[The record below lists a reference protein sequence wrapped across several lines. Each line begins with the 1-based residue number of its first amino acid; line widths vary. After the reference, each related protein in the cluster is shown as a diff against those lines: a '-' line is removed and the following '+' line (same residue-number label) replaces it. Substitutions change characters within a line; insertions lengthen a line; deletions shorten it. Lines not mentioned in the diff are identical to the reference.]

1 MIWPWRSCEAL
12 GSKSCHFESLPF
24 MNPTDQQ
31 GLADRLLAA
40 FPRLAGLSS
49 QALRRLVEAGRLRR
63 EPAGAVLFSPGDPCE
78 HLPFLLSGQVGVYRL
93 HPDGKRILL
102 YTVLAGESC
111 IVSSGALL
119 GHQPFDAEGVA
130 HSTVELLALP
140 YAVVDALVAAEPAF
154 RAFVFSMLGERLS
167 DLMSQVEALAFH
179 RLDRRVATLL
189 LEQGP
194 RLAVTHQQLAA
205 ELGVAREMVSRVLR
219 SFSERGWL
227 RQGRE
232 ELEVL
237 DVGALRAAATG

>member
-1 MIWPWRSCEAL
+1 MTPSDA
-12 GSKSCHFESLPF
+12 HA
-24 MNPTDQQ
+24 
-31 GLADRLLAA
+31 LADRLLAA
-40 FPRLAGLSS
+40 FPRLAGLSPA
-49 QALRRLVEAGRLRR
+49 ALDRLVAAGRLRR
-63 EPAGAVLFSPGDPCE
+63 EPTGTVLFSPGDPCE
-78 HLPFLLSGQVGVYRL
+78 HLPFLLGGQVGVYRL

-130 HSTVELLALP
+130 HSAVELLALP
-140 YAVVDALVAAEPAF
+140 YAVVDALVATEPAF
-154 RAFVFSMLGERLS
+154 RSFVFHMLGERLS
-167 DLMSQVEALAFH
+167 DLMGQVEALAFH
-179 RLDRRVATLL
+179 RLDRRVAALL

-237 DVGALRAAATG
+237 DIGALRGVAAG

>member
-1 MIWPWRSCEAL
+1 MDHPATDPAL
-12 GSKSCHFESLPF
+12 
-24 MNPTDQQ
+24 NQ
-31 GLADRLLAA
+31 RLLAT
-40 FPRLAGLSS
+40 FPRLAALSPA
-49 QALRRLVEAGRLRR
+49 ALERVVASARLRR

-78 HLPFLLSGQVGVYRL
+78 HLPFLLEGQVGVYRL
-93 HPDGKRILL
+93 HADGKRILL

-130 HSTVELLALP
+130 HTAVELLALP
-140 YAVVDALVAAEPAF
+140 YAVVDSLVAAEPAF

-167 DLMSQVEALAFH
+167 DLMGQVEALAFH
-179 RLDRRVATLL
+179 RLDRRVAALL

-194 RLAVTHQQLAA
+194 RLSVTHQQLAA

-232 ELEVL
+232 AIELTDL
-237 DVGALRAAATG
+237 LALQRAASG

>member
-1 MIWPWRSCEAL
+1 MN
-12 GSKSCHFESLPF
+12 LPERH
-24 MNPTDQQ
+24 T
-31 GLADRLLAA
+31 LSDRLLAA

-49 QALRRLVEAGRLRR
+49 AALDRLVQASRLRS
-63 EPAGAVLFSPGDPCE
+63 EPAGTVLFAPGDPCE
-78 HLPFLLSGQVGVYRL
+78 HLPFLLDGQVGVYRL

-130 HSTVELLALP
+130 HSAVELLAVP
-140 YAVVDALVAAEPAF
+140 YAVVDALVATEPAF

-167 DLMSQVEALAFH
+167 DLMGQVEALAFH
-179 RLDRRVATLL
+179 RLDRRVAALL

-232 ELEVL
+232 EIEVL
-237 DVGALRAAATG
+237 DVAALRAAAAG